1 MVAGSGP
8 VPSFKARGHPMRSL
22 FLSACVIVLIATS
35 AKAEIICTDHGG
47 CRETGKKIIL
57 GNGGGVTSQQE
68 LTSYRDGKPK
78 RVKVRPVYTNE

>member
-1 MVAGSGP
+1 
-8 VPSFKARGHPMRSL
+8 MRSL
-22 FLSACVIVLIATS
+22 FLSILVIALSPIS

-47 CRETGKKIIL
+47 CRETGKRIIL

-68 LTSYRDGKPK
+68 LTSYRDAKPK